1 MNDHLEAV
9 AVPTDV
15 NDLHL
20 SFHAT
25 ARLKQRGIHWDDLQ
39 IALTFGARRR
49 SHGDW
54 IFLLTDRALQNTAHE
69 KECDRLRGLCLVV
82 TADKV
87 VRTVKWDR
95 QCRAR
100 GGVLR
105 GSKRQDKH
113 SHQLSNHD
121 LRAAC
126 RYIHARHGIFSVNT
140 LSECFLAA

>member
-1 MNDHLEAV
+1 MNDHFD
-9 AVPTDV
+9 VPSDV

-20 SFHAT
+20 SFHA
-25 ARLKQRGIHWDDLQ
+25 AIRLNQRGIGLDDLQ
-39 IALTFGARRR
+39 IALDCGTKRR

-54 IFLLTDRALQNTAHE
+54 VFLLTDRALQNTAHE
-69 KECDRLRGLCLVV
+69 KHCDRLRGLCLVI
-82 TADKV
+82 TTGNV

-100 GGVLR
+100 GGILR
-105 GSKRQDKH
+105 RSKQ
-113 SHQLSNHD
+113 QNTLSNHD

-126 RYIHARHGIFSVNT
+126 RFIHARHGIFSINN